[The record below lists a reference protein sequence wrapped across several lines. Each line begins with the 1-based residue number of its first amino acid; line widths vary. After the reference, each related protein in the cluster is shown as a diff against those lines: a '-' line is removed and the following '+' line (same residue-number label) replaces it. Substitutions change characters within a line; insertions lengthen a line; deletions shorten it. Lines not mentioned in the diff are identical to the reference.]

1 MNKRGPSAMSNGG
14 ARAALFGGATAAR
27 LPAVGA
33 GGSSSSSAAMQDA
46 LESDNDRLIAEL
58 EQKTSALR
66 HATQSIHDEVQADNA
81 MLAGMGADFER
92 TGGLM
97 AGTLSRLD
105 GLVRAAGGSPHMCRL
120 VLFIVA
126 LFLGLYFLLRRL

>member
-1 MNKRGPSAMSNGG
+1 
-14 ARAALFGGATAAR
+14 
-27 LPAVGA
+27 
-33 GGSSSSSAAMQDA
+33 
-46 LESDNDRLIAEL
+46 
-58 EQKTSALR
+58 
-66 HATQSIHDEVQADNA
+66 

>member
-1 MNKRGPSAMSNGG
+1 MSKRAVSSTMSASG

-27 LPAVGA
+27 LPAA
-33 GGSSSSSAAMQDA
+33 ASSAAQDA

-81 MLAGMGADFER
+81 ILNGMGADFER

-105 GLVRAAGGSPHMCRL
+105 GLVRSAGGSPHMCRL

-126 LFLGLYFLLRRL
+126 LFLGLYFLLGRLR